1 MLAYAGMNSPKVITN
16 INKSQTIR
24 GWNMYLGSHDTG
36 RELFFQLDYIGY
48 RLALLLVDLGNHDN
62 LNTLQQCCL
71 NYLRRHLCKDRVPE
85 ELRDILPH
93 HLVNRLEVAILSQHH
108 VGAWAGDRL
117 IITGPFSYYSPL
129 PPDGKWKTGSEGELY
144 HLAKIFQY
152 NHFLE
157 VSKCNHYDNKI
168 FHRPV
173 VVANLDKKEYLD
185 PKAYPAKETT
195 LLDII
200 TTRNINGVMAGL
212 FLKLIRIISLYELHG
227 WKSFGTWVGDRI
239 IICPLESLEN
249 MDTYF
254 DTSNPE
260 DVLLWKQ

>member
-1 MLAYAGMNSPKVITN
+1 MQSIITN
-16 INKSQTIR
+16 VTKSQTIH
-24 GWNMYLGSHDTG
+24 GWNLLIGSRDTAKA
-36 RELFFQLDYIGY
+36 LFSQLDHIGY
-48 RLALLLVDLGNHDN
+48 RFALLLVDLGNHDH
-62 LNTLQQCCL
+62 LNTLEQCCVH
-71 NYLRRHLCKDRVPE
+71 YLSRHLCKDRVPE
-85 ELRDILPH
+85 ELKDFLPH

-117 IITGPFSYYSPL
+117 LITSLISMYNYF
-129 PPDGKWKTGSEGELY
+129 PPDGKWKTGRAGELY
-144 HLAKIFQY
+144 NFAKQFQY

-157 VSKCNHYDNKI
+157 VSKCNCCDNKI

-200 TTRNINGVMAGL
+200 GTRTISGVMAGL
-212 FLKLIRIISLYELHG
+212 FLKLIQNISILNLYASKTSLS
-227 WKSFGTWVGDRI
+227 WAGDRI

-249 MDTYF
+249 MEAYF
-254 DTSNPE
+254 DTSNSD
-260 DVLLWKQ
+260 DVLSYRQKAYGL